1 MPYPADKR
9 VMWLANVRGLPY
21 RERIATAARAGF
33 GWISTSPMDY
43 DQIRASGLSDHDI
56 RSIAADNDVRLSYL
70 DPLTSWVPDGLPV
83 DEDSAIVPYLDRSQ
97 DQFLRIAEALRVD
110 KIHLI
115 GSFPVGRYTIDE
127 LTHYYAAMCD
137 RAAENGLKCLIEAMP
152 LWGLRTVDEVWAIVK
167 GAARKNSGIIFDT
180 WHYVRAGR
188 NDALLREIPTGV
200 FDTVQIAD
208 GPLVCPSG
216 RTMANDCLFHRVPIG
231 RGEIPNL
238 EIMTILKE
246 ADHIESVGPE
256 IFSEE
261 LDRLDGN
268 GITAEIMPGF
278 EDILG
283 QLEAR
288 VSKQE

>member
-21 RERIATAARAGF
+21 RERIATTARAGF

-43 DQIRASGLSDHDI
+43 DRIRASGLSDHDI
-56 RSIAADNDVRLSYL
+56 RSIAADNGVRLSYL

-83 DEDSAIVPYLDRSQ
+83 DEDPAIVPYLDRSQ

-115 GSFPVGRYTIDE
+115 GSFPAGRYTIDE
-127 LTHYYAAMCD
+127 LTHHYAAMCD

-152 LWGLRTVDEVWAIVK
+152 LWGLRTVDEVWAIVE

-188 NDALLREIPTGV
+188 NDALLREIPAGV

-208 GPLVCPSG
+208 GPLVCPPG

-231 RGEIPNL
+231 RGRSP
-238 EIMTILKE
+238 TWR
-246 ADHIESVGPE
+246 S
-256 IFSEE
+256 
-261 LDRLDGN
+261 
-268 GITAEIMPGF
+268 
-278 EDILG
+278 
-283 QLEAR
+283 
-288 VSKQE
+288 

>member
-1 MPYPADKR
+1 MPSPADKR

-21 RERIATAARAGF
+21 RERIATRPGRAS

-43 DQIRASGLSDHDI
+43 DRIRASGLSDHDI
-56 RSIAADNDVRLSYL
+56 RSIAADNGVRLSYL

-83 DEDSAIVPYLDRSQ
+83 DEDPAIVPYLDRSQ

-115 GSFPVGRYTIDE
+115 GSFPAGPYTIDE
-127 LTHYYAAMCD
+127 LTHHYAAMCD

-152 LWGLRTVDEVWAIVK
+152 LWGLRTVDEVWAIVE

-188 NDALLREIPTGV
+188 NDALLREIPAGV

-208 GPLVCPSG
+208 GPLVCPPG

-238 EIMTILKE
+238 EIVRILKE
-246 ADHIESVGPE
+246 AGHIESVGPE

-261 LDRLDGN
+261 LDRLDGS
-268 GITAEIMPGF
+268 GIAAEIMPGF

-288 VSKQE
+288 DS

>member
-1 MPYPADKR
+1 M
-9 VMWLANVRGLPY
+9 
-21 RERIATAARAGF
+21 
-33 GWISTSPMDY
+33 
-43 DQIRASGLSDHDI
+43 
-56 RSIAADNDVRLSYL
+56 
-70 DPLTSWVPDGLPV
+70 
-83 DEDSAIVPYLDRSQ
+83 
-97 DQFLRIAEALRVD
+97 
-110 KIHLI
+110 
-115 GSFPVGRYTIDE
+115 
-127 LTHYYAAMCD
+127 
-137 RAAENGLKCLIEAMP
+137 
-152 LWGLRTVDEVWAIVK
+152 
-167 GAARKNSGIIFDT
+167 
-180 WHYVRAGR
+180 
-188 NDALLREIPTGV
+188 